1 MGFLA
6 EGLSQRP
13 LCQTIGCER
22 GIVMATDD
30 QSDLLFSSYVSGY
43 VNYSRSYGALA
54 NGATASGTANGNNAA
69 LNVLSGGGT
78 VSGAT
83 ANNLGV
89 LLTSGTLNAAS
100 IQSGGAAVAAA
111 NGTISGAT
119 VASGGSMIVTQTGT
133 ITDPTVQGGG
143 VVAAG
148 AFTAKGQSFPAGGVI
163 SGGTFDVGATE
174 MVSAASAY
182 GGHFNGT
189 QLLLNGATASGGL
202 FEAGG
207 QQIIGGYYLSSVDS
221 TGGTTTKVSNVSG
234 TESGWTANTAVA
246 SGASIQNGGTAYV
259 LHGGTAVSGTV
270 GSGGKE
276 IVESGGR
283 TLSLTVS
290 GGTEI
295 IESGGVASGSI
306 VMSGGTVAVSS
317 GGTTSNTTLG
327 AGGVELV
334 SSGGT
339 AYATTI
345 SNGGTLSAT
354 SGGILTGTTTVSG
367 GGTLVLGGDNGN
379 STVNLA
385 GTSFD
390 QPASVVIS
398 AGTTNISETFTG
410 WSDGDQIVFKGLTG
424 TASSISFSDANH
436 ITFTLGGQTFTLNIV
451 GVRDKFKFIDENGT
465 TILETCF
472 LTGTLVRMLSGYVP
486 VEAIRPGD
494 AIMVREDNTFVSREV
509 KWVGKSKAVVRS
521 TASYPDDAGY
531 PVRIMKDA
539 LADGVPFKDMLV
551 TPEHCLFID
560 GAFIPARML
569 VNGRNIS
576 YDTRYAVYDYY
587 HVETAQH
594 AVIEADGV
602 LTETYL
608 DTGNRK
614 SFDCLSDS
622 DVVKGYFEVS
632 KDWVRDAAAPLVTSR
647 DHVEPIYR
655 AIESRN
661 EVCLSDGEVRDSQVA
676 WSHDPNLHLETAAGA
691 VIRPVKQNGKNISFM
706 LPPGLQK
713 VFIVSRTARPVD
725 AIGSFVDD
733 RRELGV
739 LIGNI
744 GLMGGRNNCSLHA
757 HLEPQDI
764 PGWASYEADTAR
776 WTSGRAEVDLSSFP
790 VDGFRMLNVEVVSTF
805 SYREK
810 AAEQKNS
817 RSA

>member
-1 MGFLA
+1 
-6 EGLSQRP
+6 
-13 LCQTIGCER
+13 
-22 GIVMATDD
+22 MATDD
-30 QSDLLFSSYVSGY
+30 QSDLLYSSYVSGY
-43 VNYSRSYGALA
+43 VNYDRSYGNLV
-54 NGATASGTANGNNAA
+54 NGAVASGTANGNSAT
-69 LNVLSGGGT
+69 LNVLSGSSN

-100 IQSGGAAVAAA
+100 IQSGGAGVAAA
-111 NGTISGAT
+111 NGIISGAT
-119 VASGGSMIVTQTGT
+119 VASGGSMIVTQNGT
-133 ITDPTVQGGG
+133 ITDPTVHGGG

-148 AFTAKGQSFPAGGVI
+148 AFTAKGQTFPAGGVI

-182 GGHFNGT
+182 GGHFKGT

-207 QQIIGGYYLSSVDS
+207 QQIIGGYYLSAVDRS
-221 TGGTTTKVSNVSG
+221 GGTTTKVSNVSG

-259 LHGGTAVSGTV
+259 LHGGTAVSGSV
-270 GSGGKE
+270 GTGGKE

-306 VMSGGTVAVSS
+306 VMSGGTITVSS
-317 GGTTSNTTLG
+317 GGTASNTILS
-327 AGGVELV
+327 AGGVEVV

-354 SGGILTGTTTVSG
+354 SGGILSGTTIVSG
-367 GGTLVLGGDNGN
+367 GGTLVLGGNNGN

-390 QPASVVIS
+390 QPANVVIS
-398 AGTTNISETFTG
+398 AGTTNIAETFTG
-410 WSDGDQIVFKGLTG
+410 WSDGDQIIFKGLTG

-436 ITFTLGGQTFTLNIV
+436 ITFALGGQTFTLNIV
-451 GVRDKFKFIDENGT
+451 GVRNKFKFINDNGT

-472 LTGTLVRMLSGYVP
+472 LTGTLVRMLTGYVP
-486 VEAIRPGD
+486 VEDIRPGD
-494 AIMVREDNTFVSREV
+494 VIMVRDGDTFMSRDV
-509 KWVGKSKAVVRS
+509 KWVGKSQAVVRTTS
-521 TASYPDDAGY
+521 PYPDEAGY
-531 PVRIMKDA
+531 PVRISKGA
-539 LADGVPFKDMLV
+539 LADNVPFKDMLV
-551 TPEHCLFID
+551 TPEHCLFIN

-569 VNGRNIS
+569 VNGKNIS

-587 HVETAQH
+587 HVETEQH

-608 DTGNRK
+608 DTGNRT
-614 SFDCLSDS
+614 SFISLSDS
-622 DVVKGYFEVS
+622 DVVAGHFEAP
-632 KDWVRDAAAPLVTSR
+632 KDWARDAAVPLVTSR
-647 DHVEPIYR
+647 ESVEPIYR
-655 AIESRN
+655 AIDGRN
-661 EVCLSDGEVRDSQVA
+661 KMSGFDGEVHESQDI
-676 WSHDPNLHLETAAGA
+676 WSHDPNLYLETPDGA
-691 VIRPVKQNGKNISFM
+691 VIRPVKQNGKNVVFM

-713 VFIVSRTARPVD
+713 VYIVSRTARPVD
-725 AIGSFVDD
+725 FIGSFVDD

-744 GLMGGRNNCSLHA
+744 ELMGGWNKCSLEA
-757 HLEPQDI
+757 HLEPQNI
-764 PGWASYEADTAR
+764 LGWASYEADTAR
-776 WTSGRAEVDLSSFP
+776 WTAGRAEIDLSTFP
-790 VDGFRMLNVEVVSTF
+790 VEGFRLLNIEVVSSL

-810 AAEQKNS
+810 MVEQKNS
-817 RSA
+817 LSA